1 MPGLGKGL
9 VYTGSSE
16 QPESS
21 PFTGARTLPASFLFL
36 PHTRPFRHLES
47 GGGKG
52 SVISEQSTWAE
63 AGPRLA
69 PGAQVALVG

>member
-1 MPGLGKGL
+1 MGG
-9 VYTGSSE
+9 
-16 QPESS
+16 
-21 PFTGARTLPASFLFL
+21 RTLPASFLFL
-36 PHTRPFRHLES
+36 PHTHPFRHLES

-69 PGAQVALVG
+69 PGAQVGLSRLKSDAQSPRGC